1 MKRITVTNHGTNFFF
16 KRNVTV
22 GVTLTHLR
30 GAAVT
35 QETKKIKMKQ

>member
-1 MKRITVTNHGTNFFF
+1 MKRITVTNHGTNFSF

-22 GVTLTHLR
+22 GVILTHLR